1 MTVFLD
7 TPCFKADWN
16 LISTTKHVALHA
28 VQLLVTGYGAKP
40 FFEVAFEL
48 FCNLGTLSIL
58 RQQKDWVGGSRKWP
72 VLLTFNTE
80 FMLIRWVGGVQK
92 DQNNADV
99 IWGWSLWK
107 FCNY

>member
-48 FCNLGTLSIL
+48 FCTLGSFVIIDCTTELPGYGYPMLFSNVDSSGF
-58 RQQKDWVGGSRKWP
+58 RQ
-72 VLLTFNTE
+72 
-80 FMLIRWVGGVQK
+80 
-92 DQNNADV
+92 
-99 IWGWSLWK
+99 IWTSK
-107 FCNY
+107 QIYFVNF

>member
-48 FCNLGTLSIL
+48 FCTLGPLSIL

-72 VLLTFNTE
+72 VLLMFNTE
-80 FMLIRWVGGVQK
+80 FMLIR
-92 DQNNADV
+92 
-99 IWGWSLWK
+99 
-107 FCNY
+107 